1 MMKSITRIII
11 SLMLLAWLSPMDAH
25 AANLPGDVNND
36 GEVNI
41 ADVNAVIN
49 VILGSGSAQSADV
62 NNDGEVNI
70 ADINA
75 VIDIILGNTIPTPP
89 ETEAITVNG
98 VSFNMVKVEGGT
110 FTMGANDNDTE
121 ADYDEHP
128 AHQVTLSSFSIGQT
142 EVTQALWQAVM
153 DFNPSS
159 FSSAHGYAD
168 DLSRPVENVSWYD
181 CQAFITEMTLLTGKR
196 FSLPTEAEWEYA
208 ARGGN
213 LSRGYKYAGSNNIDD
228 VAWYNN
234 TGDYMG
240 DQTHLVATKAPNELG
255 LYDMSGNVEEM
266 CQDWYGEYSDE
277 AQTNPRGPDWG
288 PGHVI
293 RGGNWNQDANRCR
306 VSFRNGF
313 DLSGS
318 RGINTVGLRV
328 ILYKGEFN
336 LSESALTLCVGE
348 NRSVTILN
356 GDGEYTIEGG
366 EEHVTY
372 TINGNRLIVTG
383 SQEGTTALN
392 VTNTSTGATAV
403 LTINVES
410 APAAV
415 TETFTVNGVSFTM
428 VEVEGGTFTMGATA
442 EQGSAAQKD
451 EKPAH
456 QVTLSSY
463 SIGKTEVTQELWQAV
478 MGSNPSYYIGNM
490 NRPVECVSWED
501 CQTFITKLN
510 EMTGKTFRLPT
521 EAEWEFAARG
531 GNQSKGYRYAG
542 SSKIDDVAWY
552 SNTSGSVTRPVGTKC
567 MNELGLYDMSG
578 NVWEWCQDWYGGYSN
593 EAQTN
598 PTGPEE
604 GYPYRVIR
612 GGSWLNAATVCRV
625 SRRGTEVQFGGVRYI
640 GLRLAL

>member
-1 MMKSITRIII
+1 MMKSITQIII
-11 SLMLLAWLSPMDAH
+11 SLLLLAWLSPMDAY

-41 ADVNAVIN
+41 ADVNMVIN
-49 VILGSGSAQSADV
+49 LIFGGGSSQSADV

-75 VIDIILGNTIPTPP
+75 VIDIILGGTMPNPP

-121 ADYDEHP
+121 AEYDERP

-181 CQAFITEMTLLTGKR
+181 CQAFITEMTLLTGKTFR
-196 FSLPTEAEWEYA
+196 LPTEAEWEYA

-213 LSRGYKYAGSNNIDD
+213 MSRGYKYAGSNNIDD

-234 TGDYMG
+234 TGDNLG
-240 DQTHLVATKAPNELG
+240 DQTHLVVTKAPNELG
-255 LYDMSGNVEEM
+255 LYDMSGNVEEL

-277 AQTNPRGPDWG
+277 AQTNPTGPDWG
-288 PGHVI
+288 LGRVI

-306 VSFRNGF
+306 VSFRNGIAP
-313 DLSGS
+313 SG
-318 RGINTVGLRV
+318 GINTVGLRV

-356 GDGEYTIEGG
+356 GDGEYAVEGG

-372 TINGNRLIVTG
+372 TIDGNRLTVTG
-383 SQEGTTALN
+383 CQEGTTALN

-403 LTINVES
+403 LAINVES

-442 EQGSAAQKD
+442 EQGAAAKKD

-531 GNQSKGYRYAG
+531 GNQSNGYRYAG
-542 SSKIDDVAWY
+542 SHNVDDVAWY
-552 SNTSGSVTRPVGTKC
+552 SYNSGSVTRPVGTKC

-578 NVWEWCQDWYGGYSN
+578 NVWEWCQDWYGGYNN

-625 SRRGTEVQFGGVRYI
+625 SRRGSEVQYGGMRYI

>member
-1 MMKSITRIII
+1 MMKSITQIII
-11 SLMLLAWLSPMDAH
+11 SLLLLAWLSPMDAY

-41 ADVNAVIN
+41 ADVNAVID

-75 VIDIILGNTIPTPP
+75 VIDIILGGTIPNPP
-89 ETEAITVNG
+89 ETESITVNG

-121 ADYDEHP
+121 AEYDERP
-128 AHQVTLSSFSIGQT
+128 DHQVTLSSFSIGQT

-181 CQAFITEMTLLTGKR
+181 CQAFITEMTLLTGKTFR
-196 FSLPTEAEWEYA
+196 LPTEAEWEYA

-213 LSRGYKYAGSNNIDD
+213 MSRGYKYAGSNNIDD

-234 TGDYMG
+234 TGDNLG

-255 LYDMSGNVEEM
+255 LYDMSGNVEEL

-277 AQTNPRGPDWG
+277 AQTNPTGPDWG
-288 PGHVI
+288 LGRVI

-306 VSFRNGF
+306 VSFRNGIAP
-313 DLSGS
+313 SG
-318 RGINTVGLRV
+318 GINTVGLRV

-356 GDGEYTIEGG
+356 GDGEYTVEGG

-403 LTINVES
+403 LAINVES

-442 EQGSAAQKD
+442 EQGSAARKD

-531 GNQSKGYRYAG
+531 GNQSNGYRYAG
-542 SSKIDDVAWY
+542 SHNVDDVAWY
-552 SNTSGSVTRPVGTKC
+552 SYNSGSVTRPVGTKC

-625 SRRGTEVQFGGVRYI
+625 SRRGSEVQFGGIRYI

>member
-1 MMKSITRIII
+1 MMKSITQIII
-11 SLMLLAWLSPMDAH
+11 SLLLLAWLSPMDAY

-41 ADVNAVIN
+41 ADVNAVID
-49 VILGSGSAQSADV
+49 VILGGGSSQSADV
-62 NNDGEVNI
+62 NKDSEVNI
-70 ADINA
+70 SDINT
-75 VIDIILGNTIPTPP
+75 VIDIILGGTMPNPP

-121 ADYDEHP
+121 AEYDERP

-181 CQAFITEMTLLTGKR
+181 CQAFITEMTLLTGKTFR
-196 FSLPTEAEWEYA
+196 LPTEAEWEYA

-213 LSRGYKYAGSNNIDD
+213 MSRGYKYAGSNNIDD

-234 TGDYMG
+234 TGDNLG

-255 LYDMSGNVEEM
+255 LYDMSGNVEEL

-277 AQTNPRGPDWG
+277 AQTNPTGPDWG
-288 PGHVI
+288 LGRVI

-306 VSFRNGF
+306 VSFRNGIAP
-313 DLSGS
+313 SG
-318 RGINTVGLRV
+318 GINTVGLRV
-328 ILYKGEFN
+328 ILYEGEFD

-356 GDGEYTIEGG
+356 GDGEYTVEGG

-403 LTINVES
+403 LAINVEP

-531 GNQSKGYRYAG
+531 GNQSNGYRYAG
-542 SSKIDDVAWY
+542 SHNVDDVAWY
-552 SNTSGSVTRPVGTKC
+552 SNNSGSVTRPVGTKC

-625 SRRGTEVQFGGVRYI
+625 SRRGSEVQFGGIRYI